1 MILLKNAEE
10 IGRIRTAG
18 KFAMEVLLELG
29 HHVREGVKTSDLEAI
44 CEEMIGKRDDIEA
57 AFKGYNGYPYC
68 LCVSVNDEVVHGMPS
83 DGRVLK
89 EGDIVSLDFGTIYKG
104 YYGDAAV
111 TYPVGEISAGARKL
125 LSVTE
130 AALYKGIDEVREG
143 ARLHDVS

>member
-29 HHVREGVKTSDLEAI
+29 RHVREGVKTSDLEAI

-83 DGRVLK
+83 NGRFLRK
-89 EGDIVSLDFGTIYKG
+89 GTSSVSILG
-104 YYGDAAV
+104 
-111 TYPVGEISAGARKL
+111 
-125 LSVTE
+125 LST
-130 AALYKGIDEVREG
+130 KGITAMR
-143 ARLHDVS
+143 R